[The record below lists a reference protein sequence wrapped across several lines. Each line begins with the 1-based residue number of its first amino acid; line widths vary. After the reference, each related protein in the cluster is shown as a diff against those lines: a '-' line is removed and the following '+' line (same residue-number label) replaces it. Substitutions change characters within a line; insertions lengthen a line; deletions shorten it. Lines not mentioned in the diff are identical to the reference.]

1 MASETLIKLAVK
13 LGKQLGANTSK
24 FLGTK
29 SNITFMG
36 SGPKDGMLFQRSID
50 PESFATIGIEKIL
63 PDIESSLGYAT
74 GGKLNDIQMNKLID
88 NLTTMTETLNPTNVS
103 KGNFGIDALRAK
115 SGMVER
121 QVTDVASSE
130 RPINRSGELT
140 SIADEPGQSGMSY
153 AIKNPASIPESVDI
167 QKQLADRARVKKE
180 AVEKYGIKPERFDE
194 IMDSQF
200 DESPAFP
207 SFNTAENIDTSSPL
221 MSKLENRIGGMR
233 DQTEAATG
241 IMASVPRGDLPG
253 KTAAAREFLVNTLKV
268 GDDYPTTK
276 LDDIISAEDF
286 KYIMEGGGGAEGDP
300 LVLVQKYFGPRIA
313 EMIPTGG
320 TTEEIAIFTKK
331 ILNNVEDAKGLKP
344 NEEGF
349 DTMTAKI
356 VEDFADGGRAGYARG
371 GAAQDMGNAK
381 NQAASANAGGGAT
394 GDFSNETQ
402 NRNHNIAMGNN
413 NPPSVTSGGG
423 GITNVVT
430 KNPGFM
436 DWVTSPYKSLQKYA
450 GVYKDPEEDEAVNSE
465 VKNVAYPTGG
475 SFLDPRLE
483 EKKKADIFKEYKAD
497 GGIARLGFKFGG
509 SSKFLKKINS
519 KMIKKAADD
528 IFPTDD
534 YKYDAELVV
543 DALVENNPKIFKNML
558 AGDLDDALRS
568 ELYGLAVSET
578 GNRAAMKIR
587 SGRMER
593 PLFDEN
599 GNLNKDAVLADAT
612 KFSGLDGRKDA
623 VKRGIVNENVPEFKR
638 QSMKLVDGETSK
650 GEKFKTFETTTAPRM
665 FTLNVDRAVSELNI
679 PREEAIRIASLPS
692 DQQKVA
698 LQIYLDKNMAQKL
711 ELMKYSPKK
720 FDAAKGGRAGYS
732 KGGLAKILEL

>member
-153 AIKNPASIPESVDI
+153 AIKNPAKIP
-167 QKQLADRARVKKE
+167 
-180 AVEKYGIKPERFDE
+180 G
-194 IMDSQF
+194 

-349 DTMTAKI
+349 DNMTAKI
-356 VEDFADGGRAGYARG
+356 VEDF
-371 GAAQDMGNAK
+371 
-381 NQAASANAGGGAT
+381 
-394 GDFSNETQ
+394 
-402 NRNHNIAMGNN
+402 
-413 NPPSVTSGGG
+413 
-423 GITNVVT
+423 
-430 KNPGFM
+430 
-436 DWVTSPYKSLQKYA
+436 
-450 GVYKDPEEDEAVNSE
+450 
-465 VKNVAYPTGG
+465 
-475 SFLDPRLE
+475 
-483 EKKKADIFKEYKAD
+483 AD

-509 SSKFLKKINS
+509 SAKFLKKISN

-578 GNRAAMKIR
+578 GTRAAMKIR

-599 GNLNKDAVLADAT
+599 GKLNKDAVLADAS
-612 KFSGLDGRKDA
+612 KYSGLDGRKKSIIPDNEYVQ
-623 VKRGIVNENVPEFKR
+623 VKKDFNQEILG
-638 QSMKLVDGETSK
+638 Q
-650 GEKFKTFETTTAPRM
+650 APTPR
-665 FTLNVDRAVSELNI
+665 FQLNVDKAVSELNI
-679 PREEAIRIASLPS
+679 PREEAIRIAQLPS
-692 DQQKVA
+692 DQQKLA
-698 LQIYLDKNMAQKL
+698 LQKYMDTDMAQKL
-711 ELMKYSPKK
+711 ELIKYSPKK

>member
-36 SGPKDGMLFQRSID
+36 SGPKDGMLFQKSID
-50 PESFATIGIEKIL
+50 PESFATIGVEKIL
-63 PDIESSLGYAT
+63 PDIETSLGYAT
-74 GGKLNDIQMNKLID
+74 GGKLNDIQINKLID

-121 QVTDVASSE
+121 QVTDAVDPNSEIGRSLRMESEGKKLADSMSESEIDLRGNFPRASDVE
-130 RPINRSGELT
+130 
-140 SIADEPGQSGMSY
+140 
-153 AIKNPASIPESVDI
+153 IKNMLSA
-167 QKQLADRARVKKE
+167 
-180 AVEKYGIKPERFDE
+180 
-194 IMDSQF
+194 
-200 DESPAFP
+200 ESPAFP

-233 DQTEAATG
+233 DETEAATG

-423 GITNVVT
+423 G
-430 KNPGFM
+430 
-436 DWVTSPYKSLQKYA
+436 
-450 GVYKDPEEDEAVNSE
+450 
-465 VKNVAYPTGG
+465 
-475 SFLDPRLE
+475 
-483 EKKKADIFKEYKAD
+483 
-497 GGIARLGFKFGG
+497 
-509 SSKFLKKINS
+509 
-519 KMIKKAADD
+519 
-528 IFPTDD
+528 
-534 YKYDAELVV
+534 
-543 DALVENNPKIFKNML
+543 NN
-558 AGDLDDALRS
+558 
-568 ELYGLAVSET
+568 
-578 GNRAAMKIR
+578 
-587 SGRMER
+587 
-593 PLFDEN
+593 
-599 GNLNKDAVLADAT
+599 
-612 KFSGLDGRKDA
+612 
-623 VKRGIVNENVPEFKR
+623 
-638 QSMKLVDGETSK
+638 
-650 GEKFKTFETTTAPRM
+650 
-665 FTLNVDRAVSELNI
+665 
-679 PREEAIRIASLPS
+679 
-692 DQQKVA
+692 
-698 LQIYLDKNMAQKL
+698 
-711 ELMKYSPKK
+711 
-720 FDAAKGGRAGYS
+720 
-732 KGGLAKILEL
+732 

>member
-29 SNITFMG
+29 SNITFLG
-36 SGPKDGMLFQRSID
+36 SGPKDGMLFQKSID

-153 AIKNPASIPESVDI
+153 AIKNPAKIP
-167 QKQLADRARVKKE
+167 
-180 AVEKYGIKPERFDE
+180 G
-194 IMDSQF
+194 

-349 DTMTAKI
+349 DNMTAKI
-356 VEDFADGGRAGYARG
+356 VEDF
-371 GAAQDMGNAK
+371 
-381 NQAASANAGGGAT
+381 
-394 GDFSNETQ
+394 
-402 NRNHNIAMGNN
+402 
-413 NPPSVTSGGG
+413 
-423 GITNVVT
+423 
-430 KNPGFM
+430 
-436 DWVTSPYKSLQKYA
+436 
-450 GVYKDPEEDEAVNSE
+450 
-465 VKNVAYPTGG
+465 
-475 SFLDPRLE
+475 
-483 EKKKADIFKEYKAD
+483 AD

-509 SSKFLKKINS
+509 SSKFLKKISN

-599 GNLNKDAVLADAT
+599 GKLNKDAVLADAS
-612 KFSGLDGRKDA
+612 KYDGLDGRKKSIIPDNEYVQ
-623 VKRGIVNENVPEFKR
+623 VKKNFNQEILG
-638 QSMKLVDGETSK
+638 Q
-650 GEKFKTFETTTAPRM
+650 APTPR
-665 FTLNVDRAVSELNI
+665 FQLNVDKAVSELNI
-679 PREEAIRIASLPS
+679 PREEAIRIAQLPS
-692 DQQKVA
+692 DQQKLA
-698 LQIYLDKNMAQKL
+698 LQKYMDTDMAQKL
-711 ELMKYSPKK
+711 ELIKYSPKK

>member
-29 SNITFMG
+29 SNITFLG
-36 SGPKDGMLFQRSID
+36 SGPKDGMLFQKSID

-153 AIKNPASIPESVDI
+153 AIKNPAKIP
-167 QKQLADRARVKKE
+167 
-180 AVEKYGIKPERFDE
+180 G
-194 IMDSQF
+194 

-356 VEDFADGGRAGYARG
+356 VEDFADGG
-371 GAAQDMGNAK
+371 
-381 NQAASANAGGGAT
+381 
-394 GDFSNETQ
+394 
-402 NRNHNIAMGNN
+402 
-413 NPPSVTSGGG
+413 
-423 GITNVVT
+423 
-430 KNPGFM
+430 
-436 DWVTSPYKSLQKYA
+436 
-450 GVYKDPEEDEAVNSE
+450 
-465 VKNVAYPTGG
+465 
-475 SFLDPRLE
+475 
-483 EKKKADIFKEYKAD
+483 
-497 GGIARLGFKFGG
+497 IARLGFKFGG
-509 SSKFLKKINS
+509 SAKFLKKISN

-578 GNRAAMKIR
+578 GTRAAMKIR

-599 GNLNKDAVLADAT
+599 GKLNKDAVLADAS
-612 KFSGLDGRKDA
+612 KYSGLDGRKKSIIPDNEYVQ
-623 VKRGIVNENVPEFKR
+623 VKKDFNQEILG
-638 QSMKLVDGETSK
+638 Q
-650 GEKFKTFETTTAPRM
+650 APTPR
-665 FTLNVDRAVSELNI
+665 FQLNVDKAVSELNI
-679 PREEAIRIASLPS
+679 PREEAIRIAQLPS
-692 DQQKVA
+692 DQQKLA
-698 LQIYLDKNMAQKL
+698 LQKYMDTDMAQKL

>member
-1 MASETLIKLAVK
+1 MASETLIKLALK

-24 FLGTK
+24 FMGTK
-29 SNITFMG
+29 SNISFMG
-36 SGPKDGMLFQRSID
+36 SGPKDGMLFQKSIN
-50 PESFATIGIEKIL
+50 PESFATIGIEKVL
-63 PDIESSLGYAT
+63 PDIETSLAYAT

-88 NLTTMTETLNPTNVS
+88 NMSIMADMVDPLAAKNVVDAS
-103 KGNFGIDALRAK
+103 SRFGGGLESLKGLGLKNFDNIKNRKIDPAAYDDRGGNIIPAEFGK
-115 SGMVER
+115 SG
-121 QVTDVASSE
+121 
-130 RPINRSGELT
+130 P
-140 SIADEPGQSGMSY
+140 
-153 AIKNPASIPESVDI
+153 
-167 QKQLADRARVKKE
+167 LA
-180 AVEKYGIKPERFDE
+180 
-194 IMDSQF
+194 
-200 DESPAFP
+200 DESPAFA
-207 SFNTAENIDTSSPL
+207 SFKTTENIDTPSPL
-221 MSKLENRIGGMR
+221 MSKLENKIGGMR
-233 DQTEAATG
+233 DETESATG
-241 IMASVPRGDLPG
+241 IMASVAKGDLPG

-276 LDDIISAEDF
+276 LNDVISAEDF
-286 KYIMEGGGGAEGDP
+286 KSIMQGGGGAEGDP

-331 ILNNVEDAKGLKP
+331 ILNNVEDARGLRP

-356 VEDFADGGRAGYARG
+356 IEDLADGGLAGLNTRQGLRIG
-371 GAAQDMGNAK
+371 GKVG
-381 NQAASANAGGGAT
+381 
-394 GDFSNETQ
+394 
-402 NRNHNIAMGNN
+402 
-413 NPPSVTSGGG
+413 
-423 GITNVVT
+423 
-430 KNPGFM
+430 
-436 DWVTSPYKSLQKYA
+436 
-450 GVYKDPEEDEAVNSE
+450 
-465 VKNVAYPTGG
+465 
-475 SFLDPRLE
+475 
-483 EKKKADIFKEYKAD
+483 KAI
-497 GGIARLGFKFGG
+497 L
-509 SSKFLKKINS
+509 SKIND

-543 DALVENNPKIFKNML
+543 EALVENNPKLFKNLL
-558 AGDLDDALRS
+558 ADDLDDALRS

-578 GNRAAMKIR
+578 GTRAAMKIKA
-587 SGRMER
+587 GKMER

-638 QSMKLVDGETSK
+638 QSMRLVDGETSK

-692 DQQKVA
+692 DQQKLA
-698 LQIYLDKNMAQKL
+698 LQPYLDRNMSQRA
-711 ELMKYSPKK
+711 ELMNYSPKT
-720 FDAAKGGRAGYS
+720 FDAAKGGRAGYA

>member
-121 QVTDVASSE
+121 QVTDVASDV
-130 RPINRSGELT
+130 GK
-140 SIADEPGQSGMSY
+140 GG
-153 AIKNPASIPESVDI
+153 
-167 QKQLADRARVKKE
+167 
-180 AVEKYGIKPERFDE
+180 
-194 IMDSQF
+194 

-221 MSKLENRIGGMR
+221 MAGIENRIGGMR

-349 DTMTAKI
+349 DNMTAKI

-450 GVYKDPEEDEAVNSE
+450 GVYKDPEEEEAVNSE

-483 EKKKADIFKEYKAD
+483 EKKKADIFKEFAD

-509 SSKFLKKINS
+509 SAKFLKKISN

-599 GNLNKDAVLADAT
+599 GKLNKDAVLADAS
-612 KFSGLDGRKDA
+612 KYSGLDGRKKSIIPDNEYVQ
-623 VKRGIVNENVPEFKR
+623 VKKDFNQEILG
-638 QSMKLVDGETSK
+638 Q
-650 GEKFKTFETTTAPRM
+650 APTPR
-665 FTLNVDRAVSELNI
+665 FQLNVDKAVSELNI
-679 PREEAIRIASLPS
+679 PREEAIRIAQLPS
-692 DQQKVA
+692 DQQKLA
-698 LQIYLDKNMAQKL
+698 LQKYMDTDMAQKL

>member
-121 QVTDVASSE
+121 QATDAVDPNSEIGRSLRMESEGKKLADSMSESEIDLRGNFPRASDVE
-130 RPINRSGELT
+130 
-140 SIADEPGQSGMSY
+140 
-153 AIKNPASIPESVDI
+153 IKNMLSA
-167 QKQLADRARVKKE
+167 
-180 AVEKYGIKPERFDE
+180 
-194 IMDSQF
+194 
-200 DESPAFP
+200 ESPAFP

-356 VEDFADGGRAGYARG
+356 VEDFADGG
-371 GAAQDMGNAK
+371 
-381 NQAASANAGGGAT
+381 
-394 GDFSNETQ
+394 
-402 NRNHNIAMGNN
+402 
-413 NPPSVTSGGG
+413 
-423 GITNVVT
+423 
-430 KNPGFM
+430 
-436 DWVTSPYKSLQKYA
+436 
-450 GVYKDPEEDEAVNSE
+450 
-465 VKNVAYPTGG
+465 
-475 SFLDPRLE
+475 
-483 EKKKADIFKEYKAD
+483 
-497 GGIARLGFKFGG
+497 IARLGFKFGG
-509 SSKFLKKINS
+509 SSKFLKKISN

-578 GNRAAMKIR
+578 GTRAAMKIR

>member
-349 DTMTAKI
+349 DNMTAKI
-356 VEDFADGGRAGYARG
+356 VEDF
-371 GAAQDMGNAK
+371 
-381 NQAASANAGGGAT
+381 
-394 GDFSNETQ
+394 
-402 NRNHNIAMGNN
+402 
-413 NPPSVTSGGG
+413 
-423 GITNVVT
+423 
-430 KNPGFM
+430 
-436 DWVTSPYKSLQKYA
+436 
-450 GVYKDPEEDEAVNSE
+450 
-465 VKNVAYPTGG
+465 
-475 SFLDPRLE
+475 
-483 EKKKADIFKEYKAD
+483 AD

-599 GNLNKDAVLADAT
+599 GKLNKDAVLADAS
-612 KFSGLDGRKDA
+612 KYDGLDGRKLPTEKEGMKMAKNMSDEEFE
-623 VKRGIVNENVPEFKR
+623 VRGQFPSMSDDMIKSSLNNKRVR
-638 QSMKLVDGETSK
+638 
-650 GEKFKTFETTTAPRM
+650 PR
-665 FTLNVDRAVSELNI
+665 FQLNVDKAVSELNI

-692 DQQKVA
+692 DQQKLA
-698 LQIYLDKNMAQKL
+698 LQEFMDINMAQKL

>member
-200 DESPAFP
+200 DESPAFA

-313 EMIPTGG
+313 EMVPTGG

-356 VEDFADGGRAGYARG
+356 VEDF
-371 GAAQDMGNAK
+371 
-381 NQAASANAGGGAT
+381 
-394 GDFSNETQ
+394 
-402 NRNHNIAMGNN
+402 
-413 NPPSVTSGGG
+413 
-423 GITNVVT
+423 
-430 KNPGFM
+430 
-436 DWVTSPYKSLQKYA
+436 
-450 GVYKDPEEDEAVNSE
+450 
-465 VKNVAYPTGG
+465 
-475 SFLDPRLE
+475 
-483 EKKKADIFKEYKAD
+483 AD

-558 AGDLDDALRS
+558 AEDLDDALRS

-599 GNLNKDAVLADAT
+599 GKLNKDAVLADAS
-612 KFSGLDGRKDA
+612 KYEGLDGRKLPTEKEGMKMAKNMSDEEFE
-623 VKRGIVNENVPEFKR
+623 VREQFPSMSDDMIKSSLNNKRVR
-638 QSMKLVDGETSK
+638 
-650 GEKFKTFETTTAPRM
+650 PR
-665 FTLNVDRAVSELNI
+665 FQLNVDKAVSELNI
-679 PREEAIRIASLPS
+679 PREEAIRIAQLPS
-692 DQQKVA
+692 DQQKLA
-698 LQIYLDKNMAQKL
+698 LQKYMDADMAQRA
-711 ELMKYSPKK
+711 ELMNYSPKT

>member
-36 SGPKDGMLFQRSID
+36 SGPKDGMLFQKSID
-50 PESFATIGIEKIL
+50 PESFATIGVEKIL
-63 PDIESSLGYAT
+63 PDIETSLGYAT

-103 KGNFGIDALRAK
+103 KGDFGIDALRAK

-121 QVTDVASSE
+121 QVTDVASDV
-130 RPINRSGELT
+130 GK
-140 SIADEPGQSGMSY
+140 GG
-153 AIKNPASIPESVDI
+153 
-167 QKQLADRARVKKE
+167 
-180 AVEKYGIKPERFDE
+180 
-194 IMDSQF
+194 
-200 DESPAFP
+200 DESPAFA

-221 MSKLENRIGGMR
+221 MAGIENRIGGMR
-233 DQTEAATG
+233 DETEAATG

-349 DTMTAKI
+349 DNMTAKI

-599 GNLNKDAVLADAT
+599 GKLNKDAVLADAS
-612 KFSGLDGRKDA
+612 KYEGLDGRKLPTEKEGMKMAKNMSDEEFE
-623 VKRGIVNENVPEFKR
+623 VRGQFPSMSDDMIKSSLNNKRVR
-638 QSMKLVDGETSK
+638 
-650 GEKFKTFETTTAPRM
+650 PR
-665 FTLNVDRAVSELNI
+665 FQLNVDKAVSELNI

-692 DQQKVA
+692 DQQKLA
-698 LQIYLDKNMAQKL
+698 LQEFMDINMAQKL

>member
-121 QVTDVASSE
+121 QATDAVDPNSEIGRSLRMESEGKKLADSMSESEIDLRGNFPRASDVE
-130 RPINRSGELT
+130 
-140 SIADEPGQSGMSY
+140 
-153 AIKNPASIPESVDI
+153 IKNMLSA
-167 QKQLADRARVKKE
+167 
-180 AVEKYGIKPERFDE
+180 
-194 IMDSQF
+194 
-200 DESPAFP
+200 ESPAFP

-349 DTMTAKI
+349 DNMTAKI

-450 GVYKDPEEDEAVNSE
+450 GVYKDPEEEEAVNSE

-483 EKKKADIFKEYKAD
+483 EKKKADIFKEFAD

-509 SSKFLKKINS
+509 SAKFLKKISN

>member
-36 SGPKDGMLFQRSID
+36 SGPKDGMLFQKSID
-50 PESFATIGIEKIL
+50 PESFATIGVEKIL
-63 PDIESSLGYAT
+63 PDIETSLGYAT

-121 QVTDVASSE
+121 QVTDAVDPNSEIGRSLRMESEGKKLADSMSDREIDLRGNFPKASDVE
-130 RPINRSGELT
+130 IKNMLSGEAT
-140 SIADEPGQSGMSY
+140 DA
-153 AIKNPASIPESVDI
+153 
-167 QKQLADRARVKKE
+167 
-180 AVEKYGIKPERFDE
+180 
-194 IMDSQF
+194 
-200 DESPAFP
+200 
-207 SFNTAENIDTSSPL
+207 SPL

-349 DTMTAKI
+349 DNMTAKI
-356 VEDFADGGRAGYARG
+356 VEDF
-371 GAAQDMGNAK
+371 
-381 NQAASANAGGGAT
+381 
-394 GDFSNETQ
+394 
-402 NRNHNIAMGNN
+402 
-413 NPPSVTSGGG
+413 
-423 GITNVVT
+423 
-430 KNPGFM
+430 
-436 DWVTSPYKSLQKYA
+436 
-450 GVYKDPEEDEAVNSE
+450 
-465 VKNVAYPTGG
+465 
-475 SFLDPRLE
+475 
-483 EKKKADIFKEYKAD
+483 AD

-509 SSKFLKKINS
+509 SSKFLKKISN

>member
-36 SGPKDGMLFQRSID
+36 SGPKDGMLFQKSID

-63 PDIESSLGYAT
+63 PDIETSLGYAT

-121 QVTDVASSE
+121 QVTDVASDV
-130 RPINRSGELT
+130 GK
-140 SIADEPGQSGMSY
+140 GG
-153 AIKNPASIPESVDI
+153 
-167 QKQLADRARVKKE
+167 
-180 AVEKYGIKPERFDE
+180 
-194 IMDSQF
+194 
-200 DESPAFP
+200 DESPAFA

-221 MSKLENRIGGMR
+221 MAGIENRIGGMR

-349 DTMTAKI
+349 DNMTAKI
-356 VEDFADGGRAGYARG
+356 VEEFSEGTYSFGYQKG
-371 GAAQDMGNAK
+371 K
-381 NQAASANAGGGAT
+381 E
-394 GDFSNETQ
+394 FQ
-402 NRNHNIAMGNN
+402 NN
-413 NPPSVTSGGG
+413 
-423 GITNVVT
+423 
-430 KNPGFM
+430 
-436 DWVTSPYKSLQKYA
+436 
-450 GVYKDPEEDEAVNSE
+450 VNSMGKGTLKQIIDSGE
-465 VKNVAYPTGG
+465 LAG
-475 SFLDPRLE
+475 DDLE
-483 EKKKADIFKEYKAD
+483 AALNALRSRKAD

-509 SSKFLKKINS
+509 SSKFLKKISN

-587 SGRMER
+587 AGKMER

-665 FTLNVDRAVSELNI
+665 FTLNVDKAVSELNI

-698 LQIYLDKNMAQKL
+698 LQIYLDKKH
-711 ELMKYSPKK
+711 
-720 FDAAKGGRAGYS
+720 GT
-732 KGGLAKILEL
+732 KIRVNEILT

>member
-36 SGPKDGMLFQRSID
+36 SGPKDGMLFQKSID

-63 PDIESSLGYAT
+63 PDIETSLGYAT

-103 KGNFGIDALRAK
+103 KGDFGIDALRAK

-121 QVTDVASSE
+121 QVTDVASDV
-130 RPINRSGELT
+130 GK
-140 SIADEPGQSGMSY
+140 GG
-153 AIKNPASIPESVDI
+153 
-167 QKQLADRARVKKE
+167 
-180 AVEKYGIKPERFDE
+180 
-194 IMDSQF
+194 
-200 DESPAFP
+200 DESPAFA

-221 MSKLENRIGGMR
+221 MAGIENRIGGMR
-233 DQTEAATG
+233 DETEAATG

-349 DTMTAKI
+349 DNMTAKI

-483 EKKKADIFKEYKAD
+483 EKKKADIFKEFAD

-509 SSKFLKKINS
+509 SAKFLKKISN

-578 GNRAAMKIR
+578 GTRAAMKIR

-599 GNLNKDAVLADAT
+599 GNLNKDAVLADAS
-612 KFSGLDGRKDA
+612 KYEGLDGRKLPTEKEGMKMAKNMSDEEFE
-623 VKRGIVNENVPEFKR
+623 VRGQFPSMSDDMIKSSLNNKRVR
-638 QSMKLVDGETSK
+638 
-650 GEKFKTFETTTAPRM
+650 PR
-665 FTLNVDRAVSELNI
+665 FQLNVDKAVSELNI

-692 DQQKVA
+692 DQQKLA
-698 LQIYLDKNMAQKL
+698 LQEFMDINMAQKL

>member
-36 SGPKDGMLFQRSID
+36 SGPKDGMLFQKSID
-50 PESFATIGIEKIL
+50 PESFATIGVEKIL
-63 PDIESSLGYAT
+63 PDIETSLGYAT

-121 QVTDVASSE
+121 QVTDAVDPNSEIGRSLRMESEGKKLADSMSESEIDLRGNFPRASDVE
-130 RPINRSGELT
+130 
-140 SIADEPGQSGMSY
+140 
-153 AIKNPASIPESVDI
+153 IKNMLSA
-167 QKQLADRARVKKE
+167 
-180 AVEKYGIKPERFDE
+180 
-194 IMDSQF
+194 
-200 DESPAFP
+200 ESPAFP

-509 SSKFLKKINS
+509 SSKFLKKISN

-599 GNLNKDAVLADAT
+599 GKLNKDAVLADAS
-612 KFSGLDGRKDA
+612 KYSGLDGRKNL
-623 VKRGIVNENVPEFKR
+623 KRGI
-638 QSMKLVDGETSK
+638 
-650 GEKFKTFETTTAPRM
+650 
-665 FTLNVDRAVSELNI
+665 
-679 PREEAIRIASLPS
+679 
-692 DQQKVA
+692 
-698 LQIYLDKNMAQKL
+698 
-711 ELMKYSPKK
+711 
-720 FDAAKGGRAGYS
+720 
-732 KGGLAKILEL
+732 

>member
-1 MASETLIKLAVK
+1 MAKGLIEIALQ

-29 SNITFMG
+29 SNVTFMG
-36 SGPKDGMLFQRSID
+36 PGPKDGMLFQKSIN
-50 PESFATIGIEKIL
+50 PESFASLGIEKVL
-63 PDIESSLGYAT
+63 PDIESSLGYAV
-74 GGKLNDIQMNKLID
+74 GGKLNDIQLNKLID
-88 NLTTMTETLNPTNVS
+88 NMSIMADVLDPLAAKNIVDASSRFGGGLESLKGLGLKNLDNVRS
-103 KGNFGIDALRAK
+103 K
-115 SGMVER
+115 SGMAER
-121 QVTDVASSE
+121 QLTDAASE

-140 SIADEPGQSGMSY
+140 SVASEPGQSGMSY
-153 AIKNPASIPESVDI
+153 AIKNPANIPED
-167 QKQLADRARVKKE
+167 A
-180 AVEKYGIKPERFDE
+180 
-194 IMDSQF
+194 
-200 DESPAFP
+200 
-207 SFNTAENIDTSSPL
+207 SPL

-233 DQTEAATG
+233 DETEAATG
-241 IMASVPRGDLPG
+241 IMASVAKGDLPG

-313 EMIPTGG
+313 EMIPQGG

-331 ILNNVEDAKGLKP
+331 ILNNVEDARGLRP

-356 VEDFADGGRAGYARG
+356 VDDLSDGTYSFGYQKG
-371 GAAQDMGNAK
+371 KEFQNNVNSMGK
-381 NQAASANAGGGAT
+381 GTLKEIIDSGELVGDDLQAALNALR
-394 GDFSNETQ
+394 S
-402 NRNHNIAMGNN
+402 R
-413 NPPSVTSGGG
+413 
-423 GITNVVT
+423 
-430 KNPGFM
+430 
-436 DWVTSPYKSLQKYA
+436 
-450 GVYKDPEEDEAVNSE
+450 
-465 VKNVAYPTGG
+465 
-475 SFLDPRLE
+475 
-483 EKKKADIFKEYKAD
+483 KAD
-497 GGIARLGFKFGG
+497 GGLAGLDTRQGLRIGG
-509 SSKFLKKINS
+509 KVGKAILSKIDD

-534 YKYDAELVV
+534 YKMDAEMVV
-543 DALVENNPKIFKNML
+543 EALVENNPKLFKNLL
-558 AGDLDDALRS
+558 ADDLDDALRS

-578 GNRAAMKIR
+578 GTRAAMKIKA
-587 SGRMER
+587 GKMER

-665 FTLNVDRAVSELNI
+665 FTLNVEKAVSELNI

-692 DQQKVA
+692 DQQKIA
-698 LQIYLDKNMAQKL
+698 LQIYLDKNMAQRA
-711 ELMKYSPKK
+711 ELMNYNPKT
-720 FDAAKGGRAGYS
+720 FDAA

>member
-36 SGPKDGMLFQRSID
+36 SGPKDGMLFQKSID

-63 PDIESSLGYAT
+63 PDIETSLGYAT

-121 QVTDVASSE
+121 QVTDVASDVGK
-130 RPINRSGELT
+130 SG
-140 SIADEPGQSGMSY
+140 
-153 AIKNPASIPESVDI
+153 
-167 QKQLADRARVKKE
+167 
-180 AVEKYGIKPERFDE
+180 
-194 IMDSQF
+194 
-200 DESPAFP
+200 DESPAFA

-221 MSKLENRIGGMR
+221 MAGIENRIGGMR

-349 DTMTAKI
+349 DNMTAKI

-450 GVYKDPEEDEAVNSE
+450 GVYKDPEEEEAVNSE

-483 EKKKADIFKEYKAD
+483 EKKKADIFKEFAD

-509 SSKFLKKINS
+509 SAKFLKKISN

-599 GNLNKDAVLADAT
+599 GKLNKDAVLADAS
-612 KFSGLDGRKDA
+612 KYSGLDGRKKSIIPDNEYVQ
-623 VKRGIVNENVPEFKR
+623 VKKDFNQEILG
-638 QSMKLVDGETSK
+638 Q
-650 GEKFKTFETTTAPRM
+650 APTPR
-665 FTLNVDRAVSELNI
+665 FQLNVDKAVSELNI
-679 PREEAIRIASLPS
+679 PREEAIRIAQLPS
-692 DQQKVA
+692 DQQKLA
-698 LQIYLDKNMAQKL
+698 LQKYMDTDMAQKL

>member
-50 PESFATIGIEKIL
+50 PESFATIGVEKIL
-63 PDIESSLGYAT
+63 PDIETSLGYAT

-103 KGNFGIDALRAK
+103 KGDFGIDALRAK

-121 QVTDVASSE
+121 QVTDVASDV
-130 RPINRSGELT
+130 GK
-140 SIADEPGQSGMSY
+140 GG
-153 AIKNPASIPESVDI
+153 
-167 QKQLADRARVKKE
+167 
-180 AVEKYGIKPERFDE
+180 
-194 IMDSQF
+194 

-349 DTMTAKI
+349 DNMTAKI

-509 SSKFLKKINS
+509 SAKFLKKISN

-578 GNRAAMKIR
+578 GTRAAMKIR

-599 GNLNKDAVLADAT
+599 GKLNKDAVLADAS
-612 KFSGLDGRKDA
+612 KYSGLDGRKKSIIPDNEYVQ
-623 VKRGIVNENVPEFKR
+623 VKKNFNQEILG
-638 QSMKLVDGETSK
+638 Q
-650 GEKFKTFETTTAPRM
+650 APTPR
-665 FTLNVDRAVSELNI
+665 FQLNVDKAVSELNI
-679 PREEAIRIASLPS
+679 PREEAIRIAQLPS
-692 DQQKVA
+692 DQQKLA
-698 LQIYLDKNMAQKL
+698 LQKYMDTDMAQKL
-711 ELMKYSPKK
+711 ELIKYSPKK

>member
-121 QVTDVASSE
+121 QATDAVDPNSEIGRSLRMESEGKKLADSMSESEIDLRGNFPRASDVE
-130 RPINRSGELT
+130 
-140 SIADEPGQSGMSY
+140 
-153 AIKNPASIPESVDI
+153 IKNMLSA
-167 QKQLADRARVKKE
+167 
-180 AVEKYGIKPERFDE
+180 
-194 IMDSQF
+194 
-200 DESPAFP
+200 ESPAFP

-356 VEDFADGGRAGYARG
+356 VEDFADGG
-371 GAAQDMGNAK
+371 
-381 NQAASANAGGGAT
+381 
-394 GDFSNETQ
+394 
-402 NRNHNIAMGNN
+402 
-413 NPPSVTSGGG
+413 
-423 GITNVVT
+423 
-430 KNPGFM
+430 
-436 DWVTSPYKSLQKYA
+436 
-450 GVYKDPEEDEAVNSE
+450 
-465 VKNVAYPTGG
+465 
-475 SFLDPRLE
+475 
-483 EKKKADIFKEYKAD
+483 
-497 GGIARLGFKFGG
+497 IARLGFKFGG

-599 GNLNKDAVLADAT
+599 GKLNKDAVLADAS
-612 KFSGLDGRKDA
+612 KYEGLDGRKLPTEKEGMKMAKNMSDEEFE
-623 VKRGIVNENVPEFKR
+623 VRGQFPSMSDDMIKSSLNNKRVR
-638 QSMKLVDGETSK
+638 
-650 GEKFKTFETTTAPRM
+650 PR
-665 FTLNVDRAVSELNI
+665 FQLNVDKAVSELNI

-692 DQQKVA
+692 DQQKLA
-698 LQIYLDKNMAQKL
+698 LQEFMDINMAQKL

>member
-36 SGPKDGMLFQRSID
+36 SGPKDGMLFQKSID

-153 AIKNPASIPESVDI
+153 AIKNPAKIP
-167 QKQLADRARVKKE
+167 
-180 AVEKYGIKPERFDE
+180 G
-194 IMDSQF
+194 

-356 VEDFADGGRAGYARG
+356 VEDFADGG
-371 GAAQDMGNAK
+371 
-381 NQAASANAGGGAT
+381 
-394 GDFSNETQ
+394 
-402 NRNHNIAMGNN
+402 
-413 NPPSVTSGGG
+413 
-423 GITNVVT
+423 
-430 KNPGFM
+430 
-436 DWVTSPYKSLQKYA
+436 
-450 GVYKDPEEDEAVNSE
+450 
-465 VKNVAYPTGG
+465 
-475 SFLDPRLE
+475 
-483 EKKKADIFKEYKAD
+483 
-497 GGIARLGFKFGG
+497 IARLGFKFGG
-509 SSKFLKKINS
+509 SAKFLKKISN

-578 GNRAAMKIR
+578 GTRAAMKIR

-599 GNLNKDAVLADAT
+599 GKLNKDAVLADAS
-612 KFSGLDGRKDA
+612 KYSGLDGRKKSIIPDNEYVQ
-623 VKRGIVNENVPEFKR
+623 VKKDFNQEILG
-638 QSMKLVDGETSK
+638 Q
-650 GEKFKTFETTTAPRM
+650 APTPR
-665 FTLNVDRAVSELNI
+665 FQLNVDKAVSELNI
-679 PREEAIRIASLPS
+679 PREEAIRIAQLPS
-692 DQQKVA
+692 DQQKLA
-698 LQIYLDKNMAQKL
+698 LQKYMDTDMAQKL

>member
-36 SGPKDGMLFQRSID
+36 SGPKDGMLFQKSID

-349 DTMTAKI
+349 DNMTAKI
-356 VEDFADGGRAGYARG
+356 VEDF
-371 GAAQDMGNAK
+371 
-381 NQAASANAGGGAT
+381 
-394 GDFSNETQ
+394 
-402 NRNHNIAMGNN
+402 
-413 NPPSVTSGGG
+413 
-423 GITNVVT
+423 
-430 KNPGFM
+430 
-436 DWVTSPYKSLQKYA
+436 
-450 GVYKDPEEDEAVNSE
+450 
-465 VKNVAYPTGG
+465 
-475 SFLDPRLE
+475 
-483 EKKKADIFKEYKAD
+483 AD

-509 SSKFLKKINS
+509 SSKFLKKISS

>member
-36 SGPKDGMLFQRSID
+36 SGPKDGMLFQKSID

-356 VEDFADGGRAGYARG
+356 VEDFADGG
-371 GAAQDMGNAK
+371 
-381 NQAASANAGGGAT
+381 
-394 GDFSNETQ
+394 
-402 NRNHNIAMGNN
+402 
-413 NPPSVTSGGG
+413 
-423 GITNVVT
+423 
-430 KNPGFM
+430 
-436 DWVTSPYKSLQKYA
+436 
-450 GVYKDPEEDEAVNSE
+450 
-465 VKNVAYPTGG
+465 
-475 SFLDPRLE
+475 
-483 EKKKADIFKEYKAD
+483 
-497 GGIARLGFKFGG
+497 IARLGFKFGG
-509 SSKFLKKINS
+509 SSKFLKKISN

-578 GNRAAMKIR
+578 GTRAAMKIR

>member
-36 SGPKDGMLFQRSID
+36 SGPKDGMLFQKSID
-50 PESFATIGIEKIL
+50 PESFATIGVEKIL
-63 PDIESSLGYAT
+63 PDIETSLGYAT

-153 AIKNPASIPESVDI
+153 AIKNPAKIP
-167 QKQLADRARVKKE
+167 
-180 AVEKYGIKPERFDE
+180 G
-194 IMDSQF
+194 

-233 DQTEAATG
+233 DEAEAATG

-356 VEDFADGGRAGYARG
+356 VEDFADGG
-371 GAAQDMGNAK
+371 
-381 NQAASANAGGGAT
+381 
-394 GDFSNETQ
+394 
-402 NRNHNIAMGNN
+402 
-413 NPPSVTSGGG
+413 
-423 GITNVVT
+423 
-430 KNPGFM
+430 
-436 DWVTSPYKSLQKYA
+436 
-450 GVYKDPEEDEAVNSE
+450 
-465 VKNVAYPTGG
+465 
-475 SFLDPRLE
+475 
-483 EKKKADIFKEYKAD
+483 
-497 GGIARLGFKFGG
+497 IARLGFKFGG

-599 GNLNKDAVLADAT
+599 GKLNKDAVLADAS
-612 KFSGLDGRKDA
+612 KYEGLDGRKLPTEKEGMKMAKNMSDEEFE
-623 VKRGIVNENVPEFKR
+623 VRGQFPSMSDDMIKSSLNNKRVR
-638 QSMKLVDGETSK
+638 
-650 GEKFKTFETTTAPRM
+650 PR
-665 FTLNVDRAVSELNI
+665 FQLNVDKAVSELNI

-692 DQQKVA
+692 DQQKLA
-698 LQIYLDKNMAQKL
+698 LQEFMDINMAQKL

>member
-36 SGPKDGMLFQRSID
+36 SGPKDGMLFQKSID

-103 KGNFGIDALRAK
+103 KGDFGIDALRAK

-121 QVTDVASSE
+121 QVTDVASDV
-130 RPINRSGELT
+130 GK
-140 SIADEPGQSGMSY
+140 GG
-153 AIKNPASIPESVDI
+153 
-167 QKQLADRARVKKE
+167 
-180 AVEKYGIKPERFDE
+180 
-194 IMDSQF
+194 
-200 DESPAFP
+200 DESPAFA

-233 DQTEAATG
+233 DETEAATG

-349 DTMTAKI
+349 DNMTAKI

-578 GNRAAMKIR
+578 GTRAAMKIR

-599 GNLNKDAVLADAT
+599 GKLNKDAVLADAS
-612 KFSGLDGRKDA
+612 KYEGLDGRKLPTEKEGMKMAKNMSDEEFE
-623 VKRGIVNENVPEFKR
+623 VRGQFPSMSDDMIKSSLNNKRVR
-638 QSMKLVDGETSK
+638 
-650 GEKFKTFETTTAPRM
+650 PR
-665 FTLNVDRAVSELNI
+665 FQLNVDKAVSELNI

-692 DQQKVA
+692 DQQKLA
-698 LQIYLDKNMAQKL
+698 LQEFMDINMAQKL

>member
-36 SGPKDGMLFQRSID
+36 SGPKDGMLFQKSID
-50 PESFATIGIEKIL
+50 PESFATIGVEKIL
-63 PDIESSLGYAT
+63 PDIETSLGYAT

-349 DTMTAKI
+349 DNMTAKI
-356 VEDFADGGRAGYARG
+356 VEDF
-371 GAAQDMGNAK
+371 
-381 NQAASANAGGGAT
+381 
-394 GDFSNETQ
+394 
-402 NRNHNIAMGNN
+402 
-413 NPPSVTSGGG
+413 
-423 GITNVVT
+423 
-430 KNPGFM
+430 
-436 DWVTSPYKSLQKYA
+436 
-450 GVYKDPEEDEAVNSE
+450 
-465 VKNVAYPTGG
+465 
-475 SFLDPRLE
+475 
-483 EKKKADIFKEYKAD
+483 AD

-509 SSKFLKKINS
+509 SSKFLKKISN

-599 GNLNKDAVLADAT
+599 GKLNKDAVLADAS
-612 KFSGLDGRKDA
+612 KYEGLDGRKLPTEKEGMKMAKNMSDEEFE
-623 VKRGIVNENVPEFKR
+623 VRGQFPSMSDDMIKSSLNNKRVR
-638 QSMKLVDGETSK
+638 
-650 GEKFKTFETTTAPRM
+650 PR
-665 FTLNVDRAVSELNI
+665 FQLNVEKAVSELNI
-679 PREEAIRIASLPS
+679 PREEAIRIAQLPS
-692 DQQKVA
+692 DQQKLA
-698 LQIYLDKNMAQKL
+698 LQKYMDINMAQKL